1 MARADG
7 DNGARARHP
16 SAPARD
22 RTVAITGACT
32 FLGTELIKL
41 LEADPRYARV
51 LALDIRRPDLPPDL
65 IKTEHHPVDLTVP
78 TVGSQ
83 LASLL
88 RGVDTVVHGA
98 FLSFPTHAASWAH
111 ELEDVGTM
119 HVLDACAQVAPARF
133 VLLSTTMVYG
143 PARNNPNWLSES
155 APLRGLPG
163 SRYVTDKVRA
173 EMQVARHADEHPETE
188 VCVLRFAPLLGPTVS
203 NYVTRFFAR
212 PLAPV
217 LMGHDPLLQFVHES
231 DAVLALKRAVDRQ
244 VSGPFNVVG
253 DGVLPYSTVLA
264 LMGRVPLPLPH
275 FVARRLYRA
284 LWATQIA
291 ATPPTF
297 LDFLRYLCVAD
308 GARAERELGFRARY
322 DIQRAIQDFLGLT
335 PEDEPDI
342 ARAQG

>member
-1 MARADG
+1 MARADA
-7 DNGARARHP
+7 DNGGRAHSLSP
-16 SAPARD
+16 DSRD

-51 LALDIRRPDLPPDL
+51 LALDIRRPDLPSDL
-65 IKTEHHPVDLTVP
+65 IKTEHHVVDLTVP

-83 LASLL
+83 LAGLL
-88 RGVDTVVHGA
+88 RGVHTVVHGA

-119 HVLDACAQVAPARF
+119 HVLDACAQVAPSRLL
-133 VLLSTTMVYG
+133 LLSTTMVYG
-143 PARNNPNWLSES
+143 PSRGNPNWLSES
-155 APLRGLPG
+155 TPLRGLPG

-173 EMQVARHADEHPETE
+173 EMQVARHAEEHPETG
-188 VCVLRFAPLLGPTVS
+188 VAALRFAPLLGPTVS
-203 NYVTRFFAR
+203 NFATRFFSRAI
-212 PLAPV
+212 LPV
-217 LMGHDPLLQFVHES
+217 LMGRDPLLQFVHES
-231 DAVLALKRAVDRQ
+231 DAVMALKRAVDRD

-253 DGVLPYSTVLA
+253 EGVLPYSTVLA
-264 LMGRVPLPLPH
+264 LMGRVPLPMPH
-275 FVARRLYRA
+275 FVARRVYRA

-291 ATPPTF
+291 STPPTF

-308 GARAERELGFRARY
+308 GSRAERELGFRARY
-322 DIQRAIQDFLGLT
+322 DIQRAIQDFLGYT

>member
-1 MARADG
+1 MTRADG
-7 DNGARARHP
+7 DNGTRSR
-16 SAPARD
+16 SAPDAMRD
-22 RTVAITGACT
+22 RVVAITGACT
-32 FLGTELIKL
+32 YLGTELIKL
-41 LEADPRYARV
+41 LEADSRYQRV
-51 LALDIRRPDLPPDL
+51 LALDIRRPDLPSDL
-65 IKTEHHPVDLTVP
+65 IKVEHHTVDLTVP
-78 TVGSQ
+78 TVGTQ
-83 LASLL
+83 LAGLL

-119 HVLDACAQVAPARF
+119 HVLDACAHVAPARF
-133 VLLSTTMVYG
+133 LLLSTTLVYG
-143 PARNNPNWLSES
+143 ASAGNPNWLSEM

-173 EMQVARHADEHPETE
+173 EMQVARHAEEHPETA
-188 VCVLRFAPLLGPTVS
+188 VAVLRFAPLLGPTVS
-203 NYVTRFFAR
+203 SYVTRFFSR

-231 DAVLALKRAVDRQ
+231 DAVQALKRAVDRD
-244 VSGPFNVVG
+244 VSGPFNIVG

-264 LMGRVPLPLPH
+264 LMGRVPVPMPH

-291 ATPPTF
+291 TTPPTF

-308 GARAERELGFRARY
+308 GSRAERELGFRARY
-322 DIQRAIQDFLGLT
+322 DVQRAIQDFLGLT
-335 PEDEPDI
+335 HEDEPDI